1 MYESDTICW
10 QRKKHTLTVYT
21 NGVPIFSRSSQ
32 FILFKL
38 NINMYLF
45 SIMAACANFNINFKL
60 LDHLQCALCLD
71 IYDDPKCLVCLHSF
85 CKTCIDETL
94 QFNNDGSA
102 TIDCPQCKKQTFID
116 ANKTTND
123 LLANFQIK
131 GIVDAYNTNNIR

>member
-1 MYESDTICW
+1 MMSTSF
-10 QRKKHTLTVYT
+10 QKAV
-21 NGVPIFSRSSQ
+21 N

-45 SIMAACANFNINFKL
+45 SIMAACANFNINFNL

-71 IYDDPKCLVCLHSF
+71 IYDDPKCLVCNHSF